1 MKNYFEKDIII
12 ENQQKELISLK
23 KEILN
28 LTAEINEL
36 KKILSTKKNTE
47 NRIEDAE
54 IYIKELKKQIIDL
67 KLQNKEKE
75 NELNQKIYDIIS
87 EKEKQNYYSKLEE
100 IINNQKMKVINYI
113 EMENKIFKKEVN
125 DLKENQKIMEEKT
138 KEKMKKMETENLFK
152 YKNLKKEMKESLKKS
167 KENLSELNLE
177 YMDINEKL
185 SVLQNYQLMEELE
198 CQKRDN
204 NNLVNENKILKQKV
218 VELEKELF
226 IHKRVET
233 KLAKKFQNSLKLKN
247 IVKIPKIFNKNDSNN
262 KRFSNSSTNSPK
274 LKKNSND
281 FFSNNFLNNKIK
293 DKLKNEIENNI
304 NEKNNNDYTRNKTT
318 DRSRKSSEYIIK
330 LKTKKEQNSNFNRSF
345 LGKASLCSNDLFQS
359 TINRSKSEIF
369 SGNFSL
375 FEKYMKNKKEEIEKL
390 KFANDLLKQKL
401 FKYEKKYSGLFK
413 FLEESLEIFF
423 KDVENKIKEKGVE
436 KIAYINMEKIKIF
449 DFSAFN
455 EDEKYNLLILI
466 MNYLLPLVAI
476 NFNSNCSLK
485 NDLFCTNLN
494 IIDRNF
500 NKSKSYLKDKLLRR
514 AFLDKNTKLKVDL
527 YMDASK
533 NNSFSNSIPILRR
546 NKQFMIY

>member
-177 YMDINEKL
+177 YLDINEKL
-185 SVLQNYQLMEELE
+185 SILQNYQLMEELE

-318 DRSRKSSEYIIK
+318 DRSRKSSEYIK

-390 KFANDLLKQKL
+390 KFTNDLLKQKL

>member
-177 YMDINEKL
+177 YLDINEKL

-318 DRSRKSSEYIIK
+318 DRSRKSSEYIK

-390 KFANDLLKQKL
+390 KFTNDLLKQKL